1 MTFLNANCKFNLL
14 CSPETVCYSV
24 QQILDLNRTMVTLR
38 LSYLSITNPQ
48 RRCPTFDS
56 GALFFARFVSRAHLK
71 NALGSG
77 VQGGT
82 PGALLSPISW
92 RVPRNRHKLKINFSF
107 TFILCHSTK
116 NEPRKR
122 AKGCS
127 PWIPRGFALP
137 TRQGSKGLLSKIPR
151 LVRHRLQDGWVRS
164 AMPNFGE
171 HVADIAKKGECGY
184 KPFWKMEGGYLSS

>member
-1 MTFLNANCKFNLL
+1 M
-14 CSPETVCYSV
+14 

-38 LSYLSITNPQ
+38 LSYLSITNTQ

-56 GALFFARFVSRAHLK
+56 GALFFVRFVSRAHLK

-92 RVPRNRHKLKINFSF
+92 RVPRNRHKLKFNCSF

-122 AKGCS
+122 AKGLA
-127 PWIPRGFALP
+127 PWNPSAATVLNTAAVDIVSLNETPD
-137 TRQGSKGLLSKIPR
+137 
-151 LVRHRLQDGWVRS
+151 RHNSGGRVAEGKRT
-164 AMPNFGE
+164 E
-171 HVADIAKKGECGY
+171 HFY
-184 KPFWKMEGGYLSS
+184 